1 MSTSNFLSHRP
12 EWTNG
17 DINRIGDSLRADNQL
32 SEDQDSLWGDFLVHS
47 EKFIEELNLI
57 LENIIS
63 SFIEGEKSRGCS
75 DISVEISTRV
85 KTEISIKEKLR
96 RQRTKLSRIQDIAG
110 LRCQINCN
118 LTQLEELSRTSE
130 EVLDEP
136 GVTVVR
142 KNLLNGEH
150 AGYRA
155 IHLHITYPAGR
166 AELQFRT
173 ESQSRWAN
181 IYELLADKIGRSI
194 RYHEGVESSHPQAE
208 ILNQSL
214 EISKKVFSL
223 EQQSTSL
230 QQKIYNSPQS
240 CELNMLYNKLEEIN
254 RKKVLCLDEFEQ
266 AVALLESLEKE
277 RSK

>member
-1 MSTSNFLSHRP
+1 MSTSNFLIQRP
-12 EWTNG
+12 AWSKG
-17 DINRIGDSLRADNQL
+17 DIDRIGTSLRDDIQL
-32 SEDQDSLWGDFLVHS
+32 REDQDSLWVDFLLHS
-47 EKFIEELNLI
+47 EGFIEEINLI
-57 LENIIS
+57 LEDIIS
-63 SFIEGEKSRGCS
+63 SFIDVEKKRGCS

-110 LRCQINCN
+110 LRCQVNCN
-118 LTQLEELSRTSE
+118 LTQLEKLSLTSKE
-130 EVLDEP
+130 FLEKH
-136 GVTVVR
+136 GATVVH

-181 IYELLADKIGRSI
+181 TYELLADKIGRSI
-194 RYHEGVESSHPQAE
+194 RYHEGVESSHPQAG

-230 QQKIYNSPQS
+230 QEKIQDSPHP
-240 CELNMLYNKLEEIN
+240 CELKMLYNQLEEIN
-254 RKKVLCLDEFEQ
+254 RNKDLCLKIC
-266 AVALLESLEKE
+266 A
-277 RSK
+277 